1 MDPADGDGAS
11 SRAVDRRRFVKAL
24 GATGL
29 AASGSLAGC
38 LSRGSSGP
46 RTIEIAA
53 NTDVKENIGKI
64 SAKLHEV
71 GLSADIELSAIA
83 GVQSSGSRKQ
93 QYNRWL
99 SGNLEQPAL
108 FMMDSGWSIPFILR
122 EQLVDISEI
131 RPELAS
137 TIQAEYFES
146 FVRSIEDESGGLYGV
161 PLFPTTGTMLYR
173 KDLVKEAGFSP
184 ERNNWATEPLSWQR
198 FSEVT
203 KETMDATDTE
213 WGFSFQGNAYEG
225 LACCDFKEFTGS
237 WGGSYFGAKSNLF
250 GPVGERPVTVD
261 SDPVVNATRM
271 VRTFIEGDTQNPL
284 ASVAGDISPRA
295 VLQWQEETSRQPF
308 SNGDVVAHRNWPY
321 AIAIAGAE
329 DAYGRDLGVM
339 PMPYGVTEGNA
350 KYDGYG
356 GTTSSL
362 GGWHVALNPN
372 SPKRAEAI
380 EVMEAM
386 VEPELQLFLFEL
398 LGWLPPRPSLFE
410 TERMRQVPVMGR
422 YVETLKLTVENS
434 TPRPVTVAWPQQSTK
449 IAQQANA
456 AFSGDGTPSQRM
468 QTLKQQL
475 QAIEEASERKDA
487 AETEGGGQ
495 SPSAPGTANSGGG

>member
-1 MDPADGDGAS
+1 MAPTDGDR
-11 SRAVDRRRFVKAL
+11 SRAVDRRRFVRAL

-29 AASGSLAGC
+29 AASGGLAGC
-38 LSRGSSGP
+38 LSRGSAGP
-46 RTIEIAA
+46 QTIEIAA
-53 NTDVKENIGKI
+53 NTDVKENIGQI
-64 SAKLHEV
+64 AGKLHEV
-71 GLSADIELSAIA
+71 GLSDEIELTAIA
-83 GVQSSGSRKQ
+83 GVSSSGSRKQ

-122 EQLVDISEI
+122 DQLVDISEI
-131 RPELAS
+131 RPALAD
-137 TIQAEYFES
+137 TIQQEYFET
-146 FVRSIEDESGGLYGV
+146 FVRSIEDRTGGLYGV

-203 KETMDATDTE
+203 KETMDATDTR
-213 WGFSFQGNAYEG
+213 WGFSFQANSYEG

-237 WGGSYFGAKSNLF
+237 WGGSYFGEKQNLF

-271 VRTFIEGDTQNPL
+271 VRTFIEGDTRNPL
-284 ASVAGDISPRA
+284 ASVTGDIAPRA
-295 VLQWQEETSRQPF
+295 VLQWQEETSRRPF
-308 SNGDVVAHRNWPY
+308 SNGNVVMHRNWPY
-321 AIAIAGAE
+321 AIAIGGAE

-339 PMPYGVTEGNA
+339 PMPYGVTEEQA

-372 SPKRAEAI
+372 TPKRERAL

-386 VEPELQLFLFEL
+386 TEPEMQLFLFEL
-398 LGWLPPRPSLFE
+398 LGWLPPRPALFE

-434 TPRPVTVAWPQQSTK
+434 TPRPVTVAWPQESTK

-468 QTLKQQL
+468 QTLKDQL

-487 AETEGGGQ
+487 AGGGPGSQ
-495 SPSAPGTANSGGG
+495 GTATSGGG